1 MRKGLVL
8 VLFVVLYGVGFAQEV
23 SLEEKVGQLLV
34 VGFKGYEPSAQ
45 VIEAIEEYNV
55 GGVIFFD
62 LSLSDK
68 SPSGGYG
75 SRNIESPAQL
85 KRLVDSLQSIAQRA
99 GLPELFIA
107 IDQEGGKVNR
117 LKAKYGFPESVSAEY
132 LGQFSLDSTIKYSIE
147 CAQTLSSVGVNINF
161 APCVDLAVNPEN
173 PIIAGKERAFSG
185 SSDKVI
191 SYSRAWIKQQNSG
204 GIITSLK
211 HFPGHGSS
219 LSDSHHGLTD
229 ITSTWSSTELKPY
242 EVLIGEGYDDIVMI
256 GHLFNSN
263 FDEEYPASLSK
274 KTIDILRSEYQY
286 DGVVATDDMNMGA
299 IVEHYSLSEALLLA
313 LNAGVDMVVMGNN
326 AKVFEADLVSRTHAI
341 IMELVRSGR
350 LSEGRIDEAYRR
362 VMRLKE
368 RF

>member
-1 MRKGLVL
+1 MRKGLGL
-8 VLFVVLYGVGFAQEV
+8 VLFIVLYGVGFAQEV

-34 VGFKGYEPSAQ
+34 VGFKGYEPSSQ
-45 VIEAIEEYNV
+45 VIEAIEEYSV

-85 KRLVDSLQSIAQRA
+85 KRLVDSLQSMAQRA
-99 GLPELFIA
+99 GLPELFIT

-117 LKAKYGFPESVSAEY
+117 LKAKYGFPESVSAKY
-132 LGQFSLDSTIKYSIE
+132 LGQFPLDSTVKYSIE
-147 CAQTLSSVGVNINF
+147 CAQTLASVGVNINF
-161 APCVDLAVNPEN
+161 APCVDLAVNPKN
-173 PIIAGKERAFSG
+173 PIIAGKERAFSDK
-185 SSDKVI
+185 SDKVI
-191 SYSRAWIKQQNSG
+191 NYSRAWIKEQNSG
-204 GIITSLK
+204 GVITSLK

-229 ITSTWSSTELKPY
+229 ITSTWSSDELKPY

-263 FDEEYPASLSK
+263 IDEEYPASLSK
-274 KTIDILRSEYQY
+274 KTIDILRNEYQY

-362 VMRLKE
+362 VMRLKG
-368 RF
+368 RL